1 MMVFSEDSEITVVV
15 TSCGRFDLLK
25 RTLETFD
32 RFNTAPVRRV
42 LITEDSGDAH
52 VKDCIPEHWR
62 AFTRFIINNPKLGQ
76 MRSVDAAYELIDTK
90 WVFHCEDDWDFYREG
105 FIEDSMVLLENDPQA
120 LQVWLRSYN
129 HDLLVHS
136 PYVYLNA
143 REVVQGIAFYKLG
156 SHKPEWQ
163 GFSFNPGLRRLA
175 DYKQHAPYAS
185 HGGEKRLS
193 GLYASEDR
201 YALILENDAV
211 LHTGFGNHV
220 EVSQERADKQR
231 RKRRDRIK
239 LMGTLVLGLIIGW
252 VLGNVV

>member
-1 MMVFSEDSEITVVV
+1 MMVFSESSDITLVV
-15 TSCGRFDLLK
+15 TSCGRFDLLR

-32 RFNTAPVRRV
+32 RFNTAPIRSV
-42 LITEDSGDAH
+42 LITEDSGDAQ
-52 VKDCIPEHWR
+52 VQDCIPEHWR
-62 AFTRFIINNPKLGQ
+62 PFTRFIINNPKLGQ
-76 MRSVDAAYELIDTK
+76 MRSVDAAYELIETS
-90 WVFHCEDDWDFYREG
+90 WVFHCEDDWDFYRPC
-105 FIEDSMVLLENDPQA
+105 FIEESMTLLENDPQA
-120 LQVWLRSYN
+120 LQVWLRSFN
-129 HDLLVHS
+129 HDLQIHS

-156 SHKPEWQ
+156 SYKPEWQ

-185 HGGEKRLS
+185 HGGEKKLS
-193 GLYASEDR
+193 GLYAAENR

-220 EVSQERADKQR
+220 EIPQERVDKQR

-239 LMGTLVLGLIIGW
+239 LLGTLVLGLVIGW
-252 VLGNVV
+252 VISNVV

>member
-1 MMVFSEDSEITVVV
+1 MMVFSESSDITLVV

-32 RFNTAPVRRV
+32 RFNTAPIRSV
-42 LITEDSGDAH
+42 LITEDSGDAQ
-52 VKDCIPEHWR
+52 VEACIPEHWR
-62 AFTRFIINNPKLGQ
+62 PFTRFIINNPKLGQ
-76 MRSVDAAYELIDTK
+76 MRSVDAAYELIETS
-90 WVFHCEDDWDFYREG
+90 WVFHCEDDWDFYRPG
-105 FIEDSMVLLENDPQA
+105 FIEESMALLVNDPQA

-136 PYVYLNA
+136 PYVYLNE
-143 REVVQGIAFYKLG
+143 REVVQGIPFYKLG

-175 DYKQHAPYAS
+175 DYKLHAPYAS
-185 HGGEKRLS
+185 HSGEKKLS
-193 GLYASEDR
+193 GLYAAENR

-220 EVSQERADKQR
+220 VVPQERADKQR
-231 RKRRDRIK
+231 RRRRDRMK
-239 LMGTLVLGLIIGW
+239 LAGTLVLGLILGW
-252 VLGNVV
+252 IISNVV